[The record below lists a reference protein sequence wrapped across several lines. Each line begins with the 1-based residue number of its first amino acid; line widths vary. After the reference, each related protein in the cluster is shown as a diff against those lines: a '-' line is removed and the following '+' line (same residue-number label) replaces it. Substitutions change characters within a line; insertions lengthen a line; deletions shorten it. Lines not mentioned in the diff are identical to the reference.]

1 MDPRATYRKSTKGQ
15 EEIAE
20 RKYKLPP
27 RLRSVL
33 ILVDGKRPFEELS
46 KLSAAMGDAF
56 ELLGQLFTEGFIET
70 DAPLESQPITTPG
83 ALAGETAPAPI
94 SAAPAAAPPAP
105 PEPPRSL
112 QDARRYAVRHL
123 TDLMGP
129 NAEMLC
135 IKIES
140 AKGLTDFITALMRAQ
155 DVLRNMR
162 GAAAAEKFAQEMASR
177 TPLE

>member
-1 MDPRATYRKSTKGQ
+1 MDPRAIYHKSTKGL

-20 RKYKLPP
+20 RKYKLLP

-33 ILVDGKRPFEELS
+33 ILVDGKRTFEDLA
-46 KLSAAMGDAF
+46 KLSAAMGDPF
-56 ELLGQLFTEGFIET
+56 ELLSQLLTDGFIET
-70 DAPLESQPITTPG
+70 EALPESHVTTMP
-83 ALAGETAPAPI
+83 AAMAATPATAAPAPVV
-94 SAAPAAAPPAP
+94 AA

-140 AKGLTDFITALMRAQ
+140 AKGLTDFITAVVRAQ
-155 DVLRNMR
+155 DVLRNLR
-162 GAAAAEKFAQEMASR
+162 GAPAAEKFAQEMAAR

>member
-1 MDPRATYRKSTKGQ
+1 MDPRAIYRKSTKGL

-20 RKYKLPP
+20 RKYKLLP

-33 ILVDGKRPFEELS
+33 ILVDGKRTFEDLT
-46 KLSAAMGDAF
+46 KLSATMGDPF
-56 ELLGQLFTEGFIET
+56 ELLSQLQIDGFIET
-70 DAPLESQPITTPG
+70 DAPPESHLATLPG
-83 ALAGETAPAPI
+83 ALAGVSAETASAPLAANPAE
-94 SAAPAAAPPAP
+94 A
-105 PEPPRSL
+105 PRSL

-140 AKGLTDFITALMRAQ
+140 AKGLTDFITAVVRAQ

-162 GAAAAEKFAQEMASR
+162 GAPAAEKFAQEMAAR